1 MLYASVAI
9 QWLPGP
15 DRRRFALI
23 VYVNK
28 RAECGVQRG
37 RGSLV
42 GRNRELLAD
51 LTGVECEHTILGC
64 VFALRGDQFW
74 RWRRAW
80 LGGVVS
86 GSTDGVSQSF
96 PQRIYRNIRLHEILQ
111 VGWIRFCPTSKHHCG
126 IGQFPT
132 HPSNCV
138 AYRSS
143 AHAVQVRQ
151 VNQRGPIR
159 LKPEHVRAGN
169 RFRAFYTCR

>member
-74 RWRRAW
+74 RWRRA
-80 LGGVVS
+80 
-86 GSTDGVSQSF
+86 
-96 PQRIYRNIRLHEILQ
+96 
-111 VGWIRFCPTSKHHCG
+111 
-126 IGQFPT
+126 
-132 HPSNCV
+132 
-138 AYRSS
+138 
-143 AHAVQVRQ
+143 
-151 VNQRGPIR
+151 
-159 LKPEHVRAGN
+159 
-169 RFRAFYTCR
+169 